1 MVFRHT
7 LPLFAAAGLLFAAQG
22 ENLLFNGSFELD
34 DAGIALNGKLRPDTN
49 PELKMVPLKFT
60 AGDRDN
66 HLVLANPHREEKT
79 VIFREFRLD
88 PKKQYRLT
96 FRAKADQPLKLTAS
110 VLRVDAITGWTSH
123 NNHFSITPEW
133 KEYSAVIEKNLGN
146 WYHLRFRIPAAQKAT
161 ELRLD
166 EVRLEEIGSG
176 TPDAPLEAIAD
187 AGSNLYEKEL
197 ARDAE
202 ITLKVF
208 NRSEKPASD
217 LLTVTGSDEYTG
229 KVLFRKEFPVTLN
242 PKERKEFSFRRPN
255 DRFGAV
261 RLTVSGKNV
270 STFPGFYAVIG
281 RYVPGREKINLRK
294 DFVLAFCF
302 NSIFKFPPYEQPGG
316 YQLTGDYEAAYAL
329 LSRAGA
335 RFLRD
340 HKVAAWAYMEP
351 EDGRFD
357 FTEFDR
363 ALKTYE
369 KYQMLMVPIWGRNDD
384 MNPYLAWMVPR
395 LPEWLYRISKRV
407 EKCTPLQRQG
417 EQRSWLYPLDRW
429 ERFTRTTAARYKG
442 RIPAYEI
449 INEPCF
455 SLHPDYYIPILKTA
469 YRAIKEADP
478 EALVVG
484 YCLSTDFQSDH
495 GPWIRACNELGGLNF
510 CDAISFHPY
519 ASIGLHSIQPADRA
533 IEEMRAEFGKFGK
546 REIPLWN
553 TELFYLHSNVRES
566 NGNDVKISE
575 FLPHQ
580 GAARFLL
587 DLGEGVKQ
595 SAYAVDYQLWKN
607 LHIPHMMSSVGRACK
622 LIPSENY
629 VMFNA
634 LARLFERAKPVA
646 KFKRDP
652 GVILYVYRDKEGE
665 LIAAVW
671 NYLDRRNVRMN
682 FSDMEVMD
690 LFGNRIESGELP
702 VTGAQHY
709 LRRGSLGE
717 AEFLNRLKTMPVRS
731 IQPVT
736 VCETGRRTGDR
747 VFVTLY
753 NEGNAEERGLAAV
766 RGDGMRS
773 LRALPYRIPPRG
785 SLRMEFPIEEAPSE
799 KEPPALRLYA
809 NRRNFVLPLQL
820 EQNRKFRSG
829 ESFHYGNTSGRVEI
843 LKDSIQVRIEVE
855 DATPAG
861 PRGNRD
867 LWRTDCVELFFDL
880 DPLHLPLRH
889 TARYTPDVFRL
900 FLTPRDRKILH
911 VMHNIQP
918 EECEAKTEIIPNGYA
933 FTVTIRRKVNGAYLG
948 FECKTDDASAA
959 AFLGESSLS
968 GKHRPNEYRTRFELI
983 EK

>member
-1 MVFRHT
+1 MTFRHCFPI
-7 LPLFAAAGLLFAAQG
+7 LAAAVILFAAQG

-34 DAGIALNGKLRPDTN
+34 DAGIALTGKLRPDTN
-49 PELKMVPLKFT
+49 PELKMVPFEFA
-60 AGDRDN
+60 AGEHGN

-88 PKKQYRLT
+88 PKKQYRLS
-96 FRAKADQPLKLTAS
+96 FRAQADQPRKLTAS
-110 VLRVDAITGWTSH
+110 LLRVDTMTGWTYH

-133 KEYSAVIEKNLGN
+133 KEYSAVIGKNSGG
-146 WYHLRFRIPAAQKAT
+146 WYHLRFRIPAAQNAT
-161 ELRLD
+161 VLRLD

-176 TPDAPLEAIAD
+176 TPDAALEAIAD
-187 AGSNLYEKEL
+187 AGRNLYEKEL
-197 ARDAE
+197 VREAE
-202 ITLKVF
+202 ITLRVF
-208 NRSEKPASD
+208 NRSGQPVSD
-217 LLTVTGSDEYTG
+217 LLTVTGRDEYTG

-242 PKERKEFSFRRPN
+242 PKERKAFPFRRPN
-255 DRFGAV
+255 DRYGAV
-261 RLTVSGKNV
+261 RLAVSGKNV
-270 STFPGFYAVIG
+270 SAFPGFYAVIG
-281 RYVPGREKINLRK
+281 RYVPGREKIDLRK

-316 YQLTGDYEAAYAL
+316 YQLCGDYEAEYAL
-329 LSRAGA
+329 LARAGA
-335 RFLRD
+335 RLLRD

-369 KYQMLMVPIWGRNDD
+369 KYHLLMVPIWGRNDD
-384 MNPYLAWMVPR
+384 MNPYLDWMIPR
-395 LPEWLYRISKRV
+395 LPEWLYRLSKRV

-429 ERFTRTTAARYKG
+429 ERFTRTTVERYRG

-469 YRAIKEADP
+469 YGAIKKADP
-478 EALVVG
+478 AALVVG

-533 IEEMRAEFGKFGK
+533 IEEMREEFGKFGR

-553 TELFYLHSNVRES
+553 TELFYLHSNVREP

-575 FLPHQ
+575 FQPHH

-587 DLGEGVKQ
+587 DLGEGVRQ
-595 SAYAVDYQLWKN
+595 SACAVNYQLWKN
-607 LHIPHMMSSVGRACK
+607 LHIPHMMSSAGRVCK

-634 LARLFERAKPVA
+634 LARLFERARPVA

-652 GVILYVYRDKEGE
+652 GVILYVYRDRNGE

-671 NYLDRRNVRMN
+671 NYLDRRNIRMD
-682 FSDMEVMD
+682 FSGMEVMD

-702 VTGAQHY
+702 VTGSQYY
-709 LRRGSLGE
+709 LRRGSLSE
-717 AEFLNRLKTMPVRS
+717 AEFLRHLETMPVRS
-731 IQPVT
+731 LQPVA
-736 VCETGRRTGDR
+736 VSEVGRRAGDR
-747 VFVTLY
+747 IFLTLY
-753 NEGNAEERGLAAV
+753 NESSSEASGLAAV
-766 RGDGMRS
+766 RGGGMRS
-773 LRALPYRIPPRG
+773 TGALPYRIPPRG
-785 SLRMEFPIEEAPSE
+785 SLHMEFPIEEAPSE
-799 KEPPALRLYA
+799 QEPPALRLYT
-809 NRRNFVLPLQL
+809 NRRNSVLPFQL
-820 EQNRKFRSG
+820 EENRKFRSG
-829 ESFHYGNTSGRVEI
+829 EPFRYGNTCGKVEI
-843 LKDSIQVRIEVE
+843 LKDSIQVRVEVK
-855 DATPAG
+855 DTTPAG
-861 PRGNRD
+861 PRGNRY

-889 TARYTPDVFRL
+889 TSRYTPQVFRL
-900 FLTPRDRKILH
+900 FLTPRDRETLH
-911 VMHNIQP
+911 VMHNIRP
-918 EECEAKTEIIPNGYA
+918 EECDVKTEILPDGYA
-933 FTVTIRRKVNGAYLG
+933 FTVNIRRKVNGTYLG
-948 FECKTDDASAA
+948 FECKTNDASSS

-968 GKHRPNEYRTRFELI
+968 GQLRPNEYRTRFELI

>member
-1 MVFRHT
+1 MTLRHC
-7 LPLFAAAGLLFAAQG
+7 LSLLAVAGAFGAAQA

-34 DAGIALNGKLRPDTN
+34 DAGIALVGKLRPDTN
-49 PELKMVPLKFT
+49 PELKKVPLEFET
-60 AGDRDN
+60 GDRGR
-66 HLVLANPHREEKT
+66 HLILPNPHREEKT

-88 PKKQYRLT
+88 SRKQYRLT
-96 FRAKADQPLKLTAS
+96 FRARADQPLKLTAS
-110 VLRVDAITGWTSH
+110 VVRVDAMTGWTIH
-123 NNHFSITPEW
+123 NNFFAVTPEW
-133 KEYSAVIEKNLGN
+133 KEYSAVIGKNLGS
-146 WYHLRFRIPAAQKAT
+146 WYHLRFQLPAEQKAAR
-161 ELRLD
+161 LHLD

-176 TPDAPLEAIAD
+176 KADTALEAIAD
-187 AGSNLYEKEL
+187 AAANLYEKEL
-197 ARDAE
+197 VREAE
-202 ITLKVF
+202 ISLKVF
-208 NRSEKPASD
+208 NRSEKPVSD
-217 LLTVTGSDEYTG
+217 LLTVTGRDEYTG
-229 KVLFRKEFPVTLN
+229 NVLFRKEFPVTLN
-242 PKERKEFSFRRPN
+242 PQERKEFSFRRPN
-255 DRFGAV
+255 DRYGAV
-261 RLTVSGKNV
+261 RLTVSGETV

-281 RYVPGREKINLRK
+281 RYVPGREKIDLRK

-316 YQLTGDYEAAYAL
+316 YQLAGDYEAAYAL
-329 LSRAGA
+329 LARAGA

-340 HKVAAWAYMEP
+340 HKIAAWAYMEP

-357 FTEFDR
+357 FSEFDR

-369 KYQMLMVPIWGRNDD
+369 KHHLLMVPIWGRNDD

-429 ERFTRTTAARYKG
+429 ERFTRTAAARYKG

-478 EALVVG
+478 DALVVG

-495 GPWIRACNELGGLNF
+495 GPWIRACNQLGGLDF

-519 ASIGLHSIQPADRA
+519 ASIGLHSIRPADRA
-533 IEEMRAEFGKFGK
+533 IEEMREEFGRFGK

-553 TELFYLHSNVRES
+553 TELFYLHSNVREP

-575 FLPHQ
+575 FQPHQ

-652 GVILYVYRDKEGE
+652 GVILYVYRDRDGE

-682 FSDMEVMD
+682 FSGMEVMD

-702 VTGAQHY
+702 VTSAQYY

-717 AEFLNRLKTMPVRS
+717 AEFLNRLKTAPIRS
-731 IQPVT
+731 LQPVT
-736 VCETGRRTGDR
+736 VCETGRRTADR
-747 VFVTLY
+747 IFVTLY
-753 NEGNAEERGLAAV
+753 NEGSSEERGLAAV
-766 RGDGMRS
+766 RGGGMRS
-773 LRALPYRIPPRG
+773 TGALPYRIPPHG
-785 SLRMEFPIEEAPSE
+785 SLRMEFPITEAPSE
-799 KEPPALRLYA
+799 KEPPAVRLYA
-809 NRRNFVLPLQL
+809 NRRNFVLPLAL

-829 ESFHYGNTSGRVEI
+829 ETFRYGNTTGRVEI
-843 LKDSIQVRIEVE
+843 LEDSIRVRVEVR
-855 DATPAG
+855 DTTPAG
-861 PRGNRD
+861 PRGRRD

-889 TARYTPDVFRL
+889 TARYTPQVFRL
-900 FLTPRDRKILH
+900 FLTPHDGEKLH
-911 VMHNIQP
+911 TMHGISAQ
-918 EECEAKTEIIPNGYA
+918 ECDVKTELLPEGYA
-933 FTVTIRRKVNGAYLG
+933 FNVTIRRKVNGAYLG
-948 FECKTDDASAA
+948 FECKTDDAAPA